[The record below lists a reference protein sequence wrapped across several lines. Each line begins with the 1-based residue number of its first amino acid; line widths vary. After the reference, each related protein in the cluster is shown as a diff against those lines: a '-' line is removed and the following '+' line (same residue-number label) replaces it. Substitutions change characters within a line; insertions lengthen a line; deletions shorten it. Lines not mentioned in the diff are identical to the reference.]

1 MIYMDYN
8 ATTPCDER
16 VVETMLPYFSQ
27 HFGNAASRSHALGWK
42 AESAVEEAR
51 RSIAQAIGAEP
62 SEIVFTSGATEGN
75 NLALKGVFQKYQTK
89 GKHIVT
95 MSTEHKAVLDA
106 CEQIEKVGGEITYL
120 GVDKDG
126 LLDLDQ
132 LRKSIREDTVLVSV
146 MWANNETGVIQPM
159 AEIGKICDEKKVL
172 LMSDATQVL
181 GKIPVDVKK
190 AGIHLAAFSAHKLYG
205 PKGIGVLFVNQQR
218 PRVQLASQLQGGGHE
233 RGMRSG
239 TLNVPG
245 IVGFGKAVNLALESM
260 DTETIRLERMR
271 NHLEEEILHRL
282 ESAYINGK
290 QDRRLPHVSNIS
302 FKCLDGQDLMLHFK
316 QYLCI
321 SSGSACTSAS
331 LEPSHVLH
339 AYGIGRALAKGGLR
353 FSLGRMTTDNEVEE
367 AIDLVVSGVDS
378 LRSRS
383 PVWEMYKKGIDI
395 DNLEM

>member
-126 LLDLDQ
+126 LLDLDE

-159 AEIGKICDEKKVL
+159 EEIGKICDEKKVL